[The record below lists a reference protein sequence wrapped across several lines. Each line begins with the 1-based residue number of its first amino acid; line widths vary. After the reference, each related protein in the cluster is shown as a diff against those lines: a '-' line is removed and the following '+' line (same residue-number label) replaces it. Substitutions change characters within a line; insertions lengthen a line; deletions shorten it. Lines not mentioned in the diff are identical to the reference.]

1 MSDDGERPTPGS
13 SAMPQRTAI
22 RSRCDEM
29 QPSCGRCKRLHKQC
43 VYDRPPNI
51 RALNQRRKIV
61 QSSEQQPSE
70 GSQQNALPGVVGD
83 EQTGALA
90 ISQLLELSTPW
101 PETNEIQASQSA
113 SMAGWGMD
121 SFLEGFLSEAS
132 FTFDPDVS
140 APPPQEPA
148 VMADFPNLTFDAIPA
163 PETAAARLPGS
174 ASDTVVSNPG
184 ALVLPDSQNDNAVI
198 PAQPIHDG
206 RDAPEQ
212 YLARLPPPRPPP
224 ISYPL
229 QRSHYQLLHHFFNVT
244 TSISVACDTEANPL
258 RNYLFSLVTGPS
270 DPAPESNPAFHA
282 LLAFSA
288 FSLASL
294 HGDILG
300 EQHGSEFGIMG
311 GKLVVRA
318 LRQLA
323 VILEHPVDGRSV
335 EQHRRMVCGTTALIL
350 LAAVTSGDTRF
361 VSLVKDSSL
370 TYFRQLIAKFGSD
383 VAQTTSSIETR
394 LSLMFLSAYETL
406 SGFTGHEAT
415 KVEGLPSLTDSVPG
429 VEGVNSIWGI
439 SRQCWG
445 HLVRALDLLR
455 RSDRA
460 TKDGDFIASLE
471 IWADATDLEAEL
483 ASGGEEDIDSR
494 LRAEANS
501 RVSTGSKLLLIGM
514 RVLLLREIFL
524 VPPQDERVQVLMD
537 VWQDPNGR
545 KSWREA
551 VLVRGRPIFV

>member
-1 MSDDGERPTPGS
+1 
-13 SAMPQRTAI
+13 
-22 RSRCDEM
+22 
-29 QPSCGRCKRLHKQC
+29 
-43 VYDRPPNI
+43 
-51 RALNQRRKIV
+51 
-61 QSSEQQPSE
+61 
-70 GSQQNALPGVVGD
+70 
-83 EQTGALA
+83 
-90 ISQLLELSTPW
+90 
-101 PETNEIQASQSA
+101 
-113 SMAGWGMD
+113 
-121 SFLEGFLSEAS
+121 
-132 FTFDPDVS
+132 
-140 APPPQEPA
+140 
-148 VMADFPNLTFDAIPA
+148 MADFPNLTFDTIPA

-206 RDAPEQ
+206 RDAPEE

-335 EQHRRMVCGTTALIL
+335 EQHRRMVCGTTAL
-350 LAAVTSGDTRF
+350 VSVSTVRRTHTRSF
-361 VSLVKDSSL
+361 W
-370 TYFRQLIAKFGSD
+370 
-383 VAQTTSSIETR
+383 
-394 LSLMFLSAYETL
+394 
-406 SGFTGHEAT
+406 
-415 KVEGLPSLTDSVPG
+415 P
-429 VEGVNSIWGI
+429 
-439 SRQCWG
+439 
-445 HLVRALDLLR
+445 
-455 RSDRA
+455 RSQVG
-460 TKDGDFIASLE
+460 T
-471 IWADATDLEAEL
+471 
-483 ASGGEEDIDSR
+483 
-494 LRAEANS
+494 
-501 RVSTGSKLLLIGM
+501 RVSSPSSRTRAS
-514 RVLLLREIFL
+514 RTFA
-524 VPPQDERVQVLMD
+524 
-537 VWQDPNGR
+537 
-545 KSWREA
+545 S
-551 VLVRGRPIFV
+551 